1 MEEFLY
7 FKILN
12 SVEKSN
18 KRKISFK
25 GNLKKEIFE
34 KVVEENEHLIESIEY
49 SDKKITI
56 FKRQFI
62 IPELTAEEINSI
74 QDILWNSLKNGLSD
88 DDKLEVVCY
97 IAKTRN
103 VNVEPDWLKRIF

>member
-34 KVVEENEHLIESIEY
+34 KVVEENEHLIEFLLNIVI
-49 SDKKITI
+49 KK
-56 FKRQFI
+56 
-62 IPELTAEEINSI
+62 
-74 QDILWNSLKNGLSD
+74 
-88 DDKLEVVCY
+88 
-97 IAKTRN
+97 
-103 VNVEPDWLKRIF
+103 